1 MNNDDIIL
9 HLKDELAH
17 VCLDQGLVN
26 VDDFDRIVSHVKN
39 TGDSIYDLMQK
50 DGLVSE
56 SKVLN
61 ALEKKYGIQVA
72 INVKPMKPY
81 LKNFP
86 YAFCIKSGLVPI
98 GDDGI
103 SLNIGVCAPSSLN
116 SLKNLNLLTGRKVSA
131 KFISISLL
139 AQMLSKSNEKIVPDT
154 ETKSDNKGNA
164 NQLNEISPSPDVKI
178 PQMQLPGIPEV
189 VIGPDGKPP
198 VYNRRKE
205 DKKNLITLSGDVIN
219 AVEDIMSN
227 AVNTGV
233 SDIHFEIF
241 KDGAGVR
248 FRKNGTMVKIP
259 EYEKFINDNYNAVIA
274 RIKILANLDIA
285 ERRLPQDGKIS
296 FKTKEGGEV
305 DFRVSV
311 LPTILGERIVIRV
324 LNSSAVAIS
333 VDSLGLTDHQKILFT
348 EAISAP
354 QGMVLVTGPTGS
366 GKTTTLYGA
375 INYLNKPNVNI
386 LTAED
391 PIEYTVSGIS
401 QLQVREDIGLTFASA
416 LRSFL
421 RQDPEIILVGEI
433 RDTETADIA
442 TKAALTGH
450 LVLSTLHTN
459 SAIGAINRLI
469 NMGLPAYLVS
479 SALSLIVAQRLVRKN
494 CQHCNSE
501 THVDDGLGEKI
512 AESIPSLKGFRLM
525 QGAGCEHCAQTGYS
539 GRRAVHEVLK
549 ITPQLQKAIIDNKS
563 EIELYEI
570 AKKEG
575 FELISEVAL
584 DYVRSGELSLE
595 EYHRVIPQVSG
606 NKVPL

>member
-1 MNNDDIIL
+1 MSNDDIIL

-17 VCLDQGLVN
+17 VCLDLGLVN
-26 VDDFDRIVSHVKN
+26 ADDFDRIVLHVKN

-50 DGLVSE
+50 DGLVTE
-56 SKVLN
+56 AKMLG
-61 ALEKKYGIQVA
+61 ALEKKYGIPVA
-72 INVKPMKPY
+72 TNVKPIKPY

-86 YAFCIKSGLVPI
+86 YAFCIKSGLVPV

-103 SLNIGVCAPSSLN
+103 SLDIGVCAPSSLN

-131 KFISISLL
+131 KFISLNLL
-139 AQMLSKSNEKIVPDT
+139 VQMLTKSNDKVVVSSQSTADLEPSEEKL
-154 ETKSDNKGNA
+154 KSGSSNNVKLP
-164 NQLNEISPSPDVKI
+164 QL
-178 PQMQLPGIPEV
+178 QLPGIPEV

-198 VYNRRKE
+198 VFNRRKE

-241 KDGAGVR
+241 KDGAGIR
-248 FRKNGTMVKIP
+248 FRKNGTMVQIP
-259 EYEKFINDNYNAVIA
+259 EYVKFINDNYNAVIA

-296 FKTKEGGEV
+296 FKTKEGAEV
-305 DFRVSV
+305 DFRISV
-311 LPTILGERIVIRV
+311 LPTILGERVVIRV

-333 VDSLGLTDHQKILFT
+333 VDSLGLTDHQKAMFS
-348 EAISAP
+348 EAIAAP

-401 QLQVREDIGLTFASA
+401 QLQVREDIGLTFAAA

-433 RDTETADIA
+433 RDAETADIA

-469 NMGLPAYLVS
+469 NMGLPPYLVS
-479 SALSLIVAQRLVRKN
+479 SALSLVVAQRLVRKN
-494 CQHCNSE
+494 CEHCSSE
-501 THVDDGLGEKI
+501 THNDDGLSEKI
-512 AESIPSLKGFRLM
+512 IESFPSLRGVKFM
-525 QGAGCEHCAQTGYS
+525 QGRGCEHCFQTGYS

-563 EIELYEI
+563 ESELYEI

-575 FELISEVAL
+575 FELISDVAL
-584 DYVRSGELSLE
+584 NHVRSGELSLE
-595 EYHRVIPQVSG
+595 EYHRVIPQLSG
-606 NKVPL
+606 SMATP

>member
-1 MNNDDIIL
+1 MSNEEIIL

-17 VCLDQGLVN
+17 VCLDLGLVD
-26 VDDFDRIVSHVKN
+26 VVDFDRIGLHVNN
-39 TGDSIYDLMQK
+39 TGDSIYDLIQK

-56 SKVLN
+56 QKLLL
-61 ALEKKYGIQVA
+61 ALEKKYGILVA
-72 INVKPMKPY
+72 SNVKPMKPY
-81 LKNFP
+81 IKNFP
-86 YAFCIKSGLVPI
+86 YAFCTKNGLVPI

-103 SLNIGVCAPSSLN
+103 SIDIGVCAPSGLN

-131 KFISISLL
+131 KFISMNLL
-139 AQMLSKSNEKIVPDT
+139 IQMLDKGNDKAVTNTEPVIEETVSAKEPKSNT
-154 ETKSDNKGNA
+154 TKLP
-164 NQLNEISPSPDVKI
+164 QL
-178 PQMQLPGIPEV
+178 QLPGIPEV
-189 VIGPDGKPP
+189 ALTADGKAPT
-198 VYNRRKE
+198 YNRRKE
-205 DKKNLITLSGDVIN
+205 DKKNIINLSGDVIN
-219 AVEDIMSN
+219 AVEDIMTT
-227 AVNTGV
+227 AVDTGV

-241 KDGAGVR
+241 KDGAGIR
-248 FRKNGTMVKIP
+248 FRKNGTMVQIA
-259 EYEKFINDNYNAVIA
+259 EYVKFINENYNAVIA

-296 FKTKEGGEV
+296 FKTKAGVEV

-311 LPTILGERIVIRV
+311 LPTIVGERVVIRV

-333 VDSLGLTDHQKILFT
+333 VDSLGLSESQKVIFT

-375 INYLNKPNVNI
+375 INYLNKPDVNI

-391 PIEYTVSGIS
+391 PIEYTVTGIS
-401 QLQVREDIGLTFASA
+401 QLQIREDIGLTFATA

-433 RDTETADIA
+433 RDAETADIA

-459 SAIGAINRLI
+459 SAIGAIYRLI

-479 SALSLIVAQRLVRKN
+479 SALSLVVAQRLIRKN
-494 CQHCNSE
+494 CTNCSTE
-501 THVDDGLGEKI
+501 AHVDDGVSEKI
-512 AESIPSLKGFRLM
+512 IEEFPALRGVKFM
-525 QGAGCEHCAQTGYS
+525 QGTGCEHCSQTGYS

-549 ITPQLQKAIIDNKS
+549 VTPQIQKAIIDNRS
-563 EIELYEI
+563 ESDLYEI

-575 FELISEVAL
+575 FEVISDVAL
-584 DYVRSGELSLE
+584 NHVRSGEISLE
-595 EYHRVIPQVSG
+595 EYHRVIPQLSG
-606 NKVPL
+606 GLGRS

>member
-1 MNNDDIIL
+1 MSNDDIIL

-17 VCLDQGLVN
+17 VCLDLNLV
-26 VDDFDRIVSHVKN
+26 DATDFDQIVLHVKN

-50 DGLVSE
+50 DGLVTE
-56 SKVLN
+56 TKLLN

-72 INVKPMKPY
+72 TNVKPIKPY

-103 SLNIGVCAPSSLN
+103 SLDIGVCAPSSLN

-131 KFISISLL
+131 KFISLNLL
-139 AQMLSKSNEKIVPDT
+139 IQMLTKSNDKGI
-154 ETKSDNKGNA
+154 GNA
-164 NQLNEISPSPDVKI
+164 EPSVVAKDPAELPKKTGTQNDNLPQL
-178 PQMQLPGIPEV
+178 QLPGIPEV
-189 VIGPDGKPP
+189 LIGPDGKPP

-205 DKKNLITLSGDVIN
+205 DRKNLINLSGDVIN
-219 AVEDIMSN
+219 AVEDIMTN

-241 KDGAGVR
+241 KDGSSIR
-248 FRKNGTMVKIP
+248 FRKNGTMSPIP
-259 EYEKFINDNYNAVIA
+259 EYVKFINDNYNAVIA

-296 FKTKEGGEV
+296 FKTKAGTEV

-311 LPTILGERIVIRV
+311 LPTILGERVVIRV

-333 VDSLGLTDHQKILFT
+333 VDSLGMTDHQKMMFS

-391 PIEYTVSGIS
+391 PIEYTVSGIG
-401 QLQVREDIGLTFASA
+401 QLQVREDIGLSFAAA

-479 SALSLIVAQRLVRKN
+479 SALTLIVAQRLVRKN
-494 CQHCNSE
+494 CEYCKSE
-501 THVDDGLGEKI
+501 VHQDDGLSEKI
-512 AESIPSLKGFRLM
+512 IESLPLLDGVKFM
-525 QGAGCEHCAQTGYS
+525 QGIGCDHCFQTGYS
-539 GRRAVHEVLK
+539 GRRAIHEVLR
-549 ITPQLQKAIIDNKS
+549 ITPDLQKAIIDNKS
-563 EIELYEI
+563 ENELYAI
-570 AKKEG
+570 AKKDG
-575 FELISEVAL
+575 FELISEIAL
-584 DYVRSGELSLE
+584 NHVRSGELSLE

-606 NKVPL
+606 TMGSV

>member
-1 MNNDDIIL
+1 MGNEEIIL

-17 VCLDQGLVN
+17 VCLDLGIVEA
-26 VDDFDRIVSHVKN
+26 VDFDRIASHVKN
-39 TGDSIYDLMQK
+39 TGDSLYDLIQK

-56 SKVLN
+56 QKLLK
-61 ALEKKYGIQVA
+61 ALEKKYGILVA
-72 INVKPMKPY
+72 SNVKPMKPY
-81 LKNFP
+81 IKNFP
-86 YAFCIKSGLVPI
+86 YAFCIKNGLVPI

-103 SLNIGVCAPSSLN
+103 SIDIGVCAPSGLN

-131 KFISISLL
+131 KFISINLL
-139 AQMLSKSNEKIVPDT
+139 MQTLDKGNEKVVADPPLVEESKPSKSL
-154 ETKSDNKGNA
+154 KSEAAKLP
-164 NQLNEISPSPDVKI
+164 QL
-178 PQMQLPGIPEV
+178 QLPGIPEV
-189 VIGPDGKPP
+189 VISLDGKPAT
-198 VYNRRKE
+198 YNRRKE
-205 DKKNLITLSGDVIN
+205 DKKNIINLSGDVIN
-219 AVEDIMSN
+219 AVEDIMTT
-227 AVNTGV
+227 AVDTGV

-241 KDGAGVR
+241 KDGAGIR
-248 FRKNGTMVKIP
+248 FRKNGTMVQIE
-259 EYEKFINDNYNAVIA
+259 EYVKFINENYNAVIA

-296 FKTKEGGEV
+296 FKTKAGAEV

-311 LPTILGERIVIRV
+311 LPTTMGERIVIRV

-333 VDSLGLTDHQKILFT
+333 IDSLGLSEAQKIIFT

-375 INYLNKPNVNI
+375 INYLNHPDVNI

-401 QLQVREDIGLTFASA
+401 QLQIREDIGLTFATA

-459 SAIGAINRLI
+459 SAIGAIYRLI

-479 SALSLIVAQRLVRKN
+479 SAISLVVAQRLVRKN
-494 CQHCNSE
+494 CTHCSSE
-501 THVDDGLGEKI
+501 AHVDDGVSEKVI
-512 AESIPSLKGFRLM
+512 ESIPSLKGVSFM
-525 QGAGCEHCAQTGYS
+525 QGTGCEHCSQTGYS

-549 ITPQLQKAIIDNKS
+549 ITPEIQKAIIDNKS
-563 EIELYEI
+563 ESELYEI
-570 AKKEG
+570 AKKQG

-584 DYVRSGELSLE
+584 NHVRSGEISLE
-595 EYHRVIPQVSG
+595 EYHRAIPQITGGVGRS
-606 NKVPL
+606 

>member
-1 MNNDDIIL
+1 MSNDDIIL

-17 VCLDQGLVN
+17 VCLDLGLVN
-26 VDDFDRIVSHVKN
+26 ATDFDQIVLHVKN
-39 TGDSIYDLMQK
+39 TGDSIYDLIQK
-50 DGLVSE
+50 DGLVTE
-56 SKVLN
+56 TKLLD
-61 ALEKKYGIQVA
+61 ALEKKYGISVA
-72 INVKPMKPY
+72 TNVKPIKPY

-86 YAFCIKSGLVPI
+86 YTFCIKSGLVPI

-103 SLNIGVCAPSSLN
+103 SLDIGVCAPSSLN

-131 KFISISLL
+131 KFISLNLL
-139 AQMLSKSNEKIVPDT
+139 IQMLTKANDKSVDKNETLSSTPAPSVKPKSNSTATDALP
-154 ETKSDNKGNA
+154 
-164 NQLNEISPSPDVKI
+164 QL
-178 PQMQLPGIPEV
+178 QLPGMPEMV
-189 VIGPDGKPP
+189 LGPDGKPP

-205 DKKNLITLSGDVIN
+205 DRKNLINLSGDVIN
-219 AVEDIMSN
+219 AVEDILSN
-227 AVNTGV
+227 AVTTGV

-241 KDGAGVR
+241 KDGAGIR
-248 FRKNGTMVKIP
+248 FRKNGTMIQIP
-259 EYEKFINDNYNAVIA
+259 EYVKFINENYNAVIA

-296 FKTKEGGEV
+296 FKTKAGTEV
-305 DFRVSV
+305 DFRISV
-311 LPTILGERIVIRV
+311 LPTILGERIVVRV
-324 LNSSAVAIS
+324 LNGSAVAIS
-333 VDSLGLTDHQKILFT
+333 IDSLGLTEHQKAMFS

-401 QLQVREDIGLTFASA
+401 QLQVREDIGLTFATA

-433 RDTETADIA
+433 RDAETADIA

-469 NMGLPAYLVS
+469 NMGLPPYLVS
-479 SALSLIVAQRLVRKN
+479 SALSLVVAQRLVRKN
-494 CQHCNSE
+494 CEHCNSE
-501 THVDDGLGEKI
+501 AHDDEESEKI
-512 AESIPSLKGFRLM
+512 IESFPSLRGVKFM
-525 QGAGCEHCAQTGYS
+525 QGKGCEHCSQTGYS

-549 ITPQLQKAIIDNKS
+549 ITPQLQNAILDNKS
-563 EIELYEI
+563 EADLFEI
-570 AKKEG
+570 AEKDG
-575 FELISEVAL
+575 FELISDVAL
-584 DYVRSGELSLE
+584 THVRSGELSIE

-606 NKVPL
+606 NMATS